1 MKTKQSGLS
10 AASRYPGLVLLIVTA
25 SLAVAVAALAR
36 PGGAADTDS
45 RAASAD
51 APASVPAS
59 AEPGPGFD
67 VKLFRILNGSLINP
81 FFDFLMPMVTD
92 LNRWRIIILLVWAA
106 LVFFGGSKGRWAA
119 FMLIPLIAASDQ
131 LSSNLIKPLVHR
143 MRPCEVLGSVHFWH
157 GPTGWMTTPAE
168 VTQSYKAS
176 FSFPSSHATNIT
188 AAMLFLGLVY
198 RKAIIPLLVMA
209 AMVSFSRIYIGVH
222 WPLDVAAGAAIGTLL
237 AWPAYIV
244 FKKISR
250 TGVTEADDSDEQP
263 PTQQIPDRPLSG

>member
-25 SLAVAVAALAR
+25 SLAVAAASLAL
-36 PGGAADTDS
+36 PGGAAD
-45 RAASAD
+45 
-51 APASVPAS
+51 
-59 AEPGPGFD
+59 PGPGFD
-67 VKLFRILNGSLINP
+67 VKVFRILNGSLINP
-81 FFDFLMPMVTD
+81 FLDFLMPVVTD
-92 LNRWRIIILLVWAA
+92 LNRWRIILLLVWAA
-106 LVFFGGSKGRWAA
+106 LVLFGGSKGRWAA

-131 LSSNLIKPLVHR
+131 LSSSLIKPLVHR

-168 VTQSYKAS
+168 ITQSYKAS

-188 AAMLFLGLVY
+188 AAMLFLGLAY
-198 RKAIIPLLVMA
+198 RKVIIPLLVVA

-222 WPLDVAAGAAIGTLL
+222 WPLDVLAGVVIGALL

-250 TGVTEADDSDEQP
+250 TGVTKADDSDEQP
-263 PTQQIPDRPLSG
+263 PTQQIPDRPPSE